1 MYVDCNDQMYPGRV
15 VARKVNFGTFHMAP
29 QPDGPAAM
37 FALTG
42 SRGLRTVFARSHQLT
57 PQYPETGVTQREPTT
72 PPRVLVVED
81 TALVA
86 MLIETMIEDMG
97 WTVVGPAAQLQDAVA
112 AAGSEAIDAAIVD
125 VNLNGEAAWEVA
137 MVLRGRGVPFVFT
150 TGYSDQ
156 TPMPPGLEAA
166 PIMGKPFQVRDLE
179 AWLRSVVP
187 EPPDRGTPRGH
198 AQTAH
203 RRARPDG
210 TLDGISAAPAA
221 TSGVRRPR
229 GARP

>member
-1 MYVDCNDQMYPGRV
+1 
-15 VARKVNFGTFHMAP
+15 
-29 QPDGPAAM
+29 
-37 FALTG
+37 
-42 SRGLRTVFARSHQLT
+42 
-57 PQYPETGVTQREPTT
+57 
-72 PPRVLVVED
+72 VVED

-97 WTVVGPAAQLQDAVA
+97 WTVVGPAAQLRDAVA

-137 MVLRGRGVPFVFT
+137 VILRDRGVPFIFT

-156 TPMPPGLEAA
+156 APMPAGLEAA

-187 EPPDRGTPRGH
+187 E
-198 AQTAH
+198 
-203 RRARPDG
+203 
-210 TLDGISAAPAA
+210 AA
-221 TSGVRRPR
+221 
-229 GARP
+229 